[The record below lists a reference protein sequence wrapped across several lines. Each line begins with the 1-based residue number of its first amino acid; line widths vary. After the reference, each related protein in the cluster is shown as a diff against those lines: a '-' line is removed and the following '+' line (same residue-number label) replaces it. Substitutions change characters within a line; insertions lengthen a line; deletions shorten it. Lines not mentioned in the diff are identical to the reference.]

1 MVTSGRLETFLNKRP
16 FVPARIVMSSG
27 DRYEIRHPELEFL
40 TRGYAW
46 IGMRPDDKGIP
57 DDAELCSQLHAVS
70 LEPLKRARG
79 RKPTRGRGRA
89 A

>member
-1 MVTSGRLETFLNKRP
+1 MITSERLKTFLDKRP
-16 FVPARIVMSSG
+16 FVPFRIVMSSG
-27 DRYEIRHPELEFL
+27 DRYEIRHPELVLL

-57 DDAELCSQLHAVS
+57 DDAELCSLLHAVS
-70 LEPLKRARG
+70 IEPLKRARG
-79 RKPTRGRGRA
+79 RKPTRRRGRA